1 MAMIIPSSTLT
12 CTTPSPSDRIWNRL
26 TFSSDARSV
35 QMTFG
40 QGNMKPK
47 VTIQPSNVQQP
58 ILRITGHVGPVDGK
72 IASVLESKTS
82 IETTGGFGLRSVTF
96 QINEAEDTSDVQ
108 IKCQDRELVIF
119 KGERVP
125 FLLPELYPKY
135 GELIIEGST
144 AEIDILD
151 LEIIV
156 FNKLSFKVRR
166 CLH

>member
-96 QINEAEDTSDVQ
+96 QINEAEDTSDIR

-119 KGERVP
+119 KGERCVL
-125 FLLPELYPKY
+125 FEVQVLLPE
-135 GELIIEGST
+135 
-144 AEIDILD
+144 
-151 LEIIV
+151 
-156 FNKLSFKVRR
+156 
-166 CLH
+166 